1 MSLHDV
7 ASRSLQPLLIPEQV
21 AEHLG
26 ISRRAV
32 QDLARA
38 YVKGDP
44 KGLPGVKIAKEWRFT
59 AEDVHAFLEANRS
72 VPAPAVPGP
81 RVPVSPV
88 DTGLKSVRSKL
99 LR

>member
-7 ASRSLQPLLIPEQV
+7 ASRSLQPLFKPEQV
-21 AEHLG
+21 AAHLG

-44 KGLPGVKIAKEWRFT
+44 KGLPGMKIAKEWRFT
-59 AEDVHAFLEANRS
+59 VDDVRAFLEANRS
-72 VPAPAVPGP
+72 VPAATVPQP
-81 RVPVSPV
+81 RVPVPPD
-88 DTGLKSVRSKL
+88 DTVLKSRRSKL
-99 LR
+99 LQ